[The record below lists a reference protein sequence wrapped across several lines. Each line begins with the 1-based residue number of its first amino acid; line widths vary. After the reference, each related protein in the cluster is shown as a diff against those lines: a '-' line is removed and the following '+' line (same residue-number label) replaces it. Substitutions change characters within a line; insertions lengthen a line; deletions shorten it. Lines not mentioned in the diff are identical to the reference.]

1 MEEVYTI
8 NTFCILNTAAGKFG
22 FGKSSFSFKKRNK
35 EKFSNWKYPIAKSN
49 KTKDPPKLIYV
60 MFLVIRNFQSL
71 SSYFSITYIKI
82 LLLGEVDFL
91 TAYFS
96 TFIENK

>member
-1 MEEVYTI
+1 
-8 NTFCILNTAAGKFG
+8 L
-22 FGKSSFSFKKRNK
+22 GKSSFSFKKRNK

-49 KTKDPPKLIYV
+49 KTKQKTPPKLIYV
-60 MFLVIRNFQSL
+60 MLLVIRNFQSL

-82 LLLGEVDFL
+82 LLLVGEVDFL